1 MSLENK
7 VAIVTGA
14 TRGIGRAVAE
24 RLGRDGA
31 AVIVNYRAERDGA
44 KQSAEDV
51 VAAITSAGGRAL
63 AVAGD
68 VSRSGDVKG
77 LFDAAEE
84 RFDGVDILVNNA
96 AMFAAAPLE
105 YLPEEVF
112 DQLLAVN
119 LKSVYFAGQQAAS
132 RLRDG
137 GRIVNIAAG
146 LPNGGIAFMGAYGAT
161 KAGVE
166 VLSRSLAHALGARG
180 ITVNAVLPGPTD
192 TDMLSEEARKT
203 EAQIIGATP
212 LGRLGQPAD
221 LADVVAFLASEDSRW
236 VTAQAIAVNG
246 GFE

>member
-1 MSLENK
+1 MPVNK

-31 AVIVNYRAERDGA
+31 SVIVNYRAERDGA
-44 KQSAEDV
+44 QESAEDV
-51 VAAITSAGGRAL
+51 VKAITAAGGNAL
-63 AVAGD
+63 AAAGD
-68 VSRSGDVKG
+68 VSRAGDVKG
-77 LFDAAEE
+77 LFDVAEE
-84 RFDGVDILVNNA
+84 KFGGVDILVNNA
-96 AMFAAAPLE
+96 AIYAAAPLE
-105 YLPEEVF
+105 FMPEELF
-112 DQLLAVN
+112 DQLVAVN
-119 LKSVYFAGQQAAS
+119 LKSVFFAGQQATA

-166 VLSRSLAHALGARG
+166 VLTRSLAHALGARG

-192 TDMLSEEARKT
+192 TDMLSEEARKM
-203 EAQIIGATP
+203 EGQIIGMTP

-221 LADVVAFLASEDSRW
+221 LADVVAFLAGEDSRW
-236 VTAQAIAVNG
+236 ITGQAIAVNG